1 MKFQSKQSSL
11 LLLLL
16 PVLTNALAGHL
27 PDPAPVLAVPDSIDP
42 IVAGAKRHGVP
53 TKDAPVDGKD
63 GKPHLGPFVDTDGVK
78 RTADTDEKTLPPL
91 QGRPADLTVV
101 DGKKIPET
109 NDGVM
114 FDKNRDHA
122 QEGTTGLEGGVT
134 EKAKAKKAEEVR
146 TGEKAV
152 AQPPPPK
159 EAPTMPHTEEEKIRA
174 SKELTDTDIPKAAA
188 DKEDDTGFTG
198 LDKPNDL
205 PDRPNEQSPPIPDS
219 ANKNHLDLNKGGSSA
234 GKAVGHEDEEGIIQP
249 FHSFILSFTMIIF
262 SEIGDK
268 TFLVAALMAMKHD
281 RMVVFTAAGGAL
293 VVMTILSAIMG
304 HAVPV
309 LIPKR
314 LTSFLAAM
322 LFFVFGAK
330 LMREGLQMDPN
341 EGVSAEMHEV
351 EQELAEKEK
360 EMGRKRGD
368 SVDAY
373 TLEMG
378 LNGRRS
384 RTNNRLASPPR
395 SPSQSPV
402 RGGPDGSNPLSRLLQ
417 GTNNLLSLLLSPA
430 WVQTFV
436 MTFLGEWG
444 DRSQI
449 ATVAMAAGQDYWWVT
464 LGATVGHLLC
474 TSIAVIG
481 GRAIAGRV
489 SLKVVTVGG
498 AASFLLFGVIY
509 LLEAMYL

>member
-1 MKFQSKQSSL
+1 MKFQTSHSAL

-16 PVLTNALAGHL
+16 PAIVNAATSF
-27 PDPAPVLAVPDSIDP
+27 PQDPAPVAPLDSIEP
-42 IVAGAKRHGVP
+42 VVPPSAKRHGVP

-78 RTADTDEKTLPPL
+78 RIPETDQKSLPPL
-91 QGRPADLTVV
+91 EGRPDDPTIV

-114 FDKNRDHA
+114 FDKNRA
-122 QEGTTGLEGGVT
+122 YAEEGTTGLEGGMT
-134 EKAKAKKAEEVR
+134 EKSKAKQAEEDR

-152 AQPPPPK
+152 TQPPPPK
-159 EAPTMPHTEEEKIRA
+159 EQPLLPLGEEKKINEV
-174 SKELTDTDIPKAAA
+174 SEKEVPKASEK
-188 DKEDDTGFTG
+188 DDDTGFTG

-205 PDRPNEQSPPIPDS
+205 PERPDEQLPPIPDS
-219 ANKNHLDLNKGGSSA
+219 VNKNHLDVSKGSSST
-234 GKAVGHEDEEGIIQP
+234 GKASGDHDDEEGIIQP

-293 VVMTILSAIMG
+293 VVMTVLSAVMG
-304 HAVPV
+304 HAVPA
-309 LIPKR
+309 LLPKR
-314 LTSFLAAM
+314 LTSFLAAI

-351 EQELAEKEK
+351 EQELAQKEK

-384 RTNNRLASPPR
+384 RTNNRLISPPR

-402 RGGPDGSNPLSRLLQ
+402 RGSSNGSGALSSLLH

-498 AASFLLFGVIY
+498 AASFLLFGFIY
-509 LLEAMYL
+509 LLEAIYS

>member
-1 MKFQSKQSSL
+1 MRFHSKHSSL
-11 LLLLL
+11 LLFLL
-16 PVLTNALAGHL
+16 PALVNAVATNPKDSSG
-27 PDPAPVLAVPDSIDP
+27 AVKPLDSFDAVTP
-42 IVAGAKRHGVP
+42 KSENKRQGLP

-63 GKPHLGPFVDTDGVK
+63 GKPHLGPFVDSDGEK
-78 RTADTDEKTLPPL
+78 RSSDGNEKKLTYLE
-91 QGRPADLTVV
+91 GRPDDPTVV
-101 DGKKIPET
+101 DGKKIPEA

-122 QEGTTGLEGGVT
+122 PEGKTGLEGGMT
-134 EKAKAKKAEEVR
+134 EKSKAKKAEEDR
-146 TGEKAV
+146 TGEKKATRPSSPKE
-152 AQPPPPK
+152 QPPLS
-159 EAPTMPHTEEEKIRA
+159 HSEEEKIETA
-174 SKELTDTDIPKAAA
+174 NESKGSKKT
-188 DKEDDTGFTG
+188 KEDEDTTAVKYTEKSGAGADYTG
-198 LDKPNDL
+198 LDKPNNL
-205 PDRPNEQSPPIPDS
+205 PDRPTEQAPPIPDS
-219 ANKNHLDLNKGGSSA
+219 ISKSHLGLNNGDSVGKVGSGA
-234 GKAVGHEDEEGIIQP
+234 EEEGLIQP

-293 VVMTILSAIMG
+293 VVMTVLSAVMG
-304 HAVPV
+304 HAVPA

-314 LTSFLAAM
+314 LTSFLAAI

-368 SVDAY
+368 DADAY

-384 RTNNRLASPPR
+384 RANNRLASPPR

-402 RGGPDGSNPLSRLLQ
+402 RASHTASSAVSSALQ
-417 GTNNLLSLLLSPA
+417 GAGNLVSLLLSPA

-464 LGATVGHLLC
+464 LGATAGHLIC

-489 SLKVVTVGG
+489 SLKVGKFMVQNTN
-498 AASFLLFGVIY
+498 
-509 LLEAMYL
+509 